1 MKYLHL
7 RIVEL
12 LQENKISKRESVKTW
27 IFNEEILIDIV
38 GTIFKE

>member
-7 RIVEL
+7 RL
-12 LQENKISKRESVKTW
+12 LNFCRKIKSVKRESVKTW